1 MVVFRIAGTD
11 FAVPVEGETYL
22 VQLFA
27 IAVDIVDGGD
37 CGMLSRLYRILFCR
51 QAGLS
56 SCSAISSALG
66 SWSSLW
72 DNSRAVRR

>member
-37 CGMLSRLYRILFCR
+37 CGMLSRLYGIMFGQFVEKRESM
-51 QAGLS
+51 QT
-56 SCSAISSALG
+56 
-66 SWSSLW
+66 
-72 DNSRAVRR
+72 NNKMAVAPRWQPASGRP